1 MNETS
6 ERSLREASSRIA
18 HILDRSLQ
26 ARDLTEEEIVL
37 LFGSEGMDFE
47 ALVAAAGSAAKG
59 YGGRDGHL
67 RVNRNINFTNV
78 CVKRC
83 SFCAFSR
90 THRSREGYYLPEEEL
105 VRRAREAWEF
115 GATEVCIQAW
125 PSPRHGG

>member
-1 MNETS
+1 MNEAT
-6 ERSLREASSRIA
+6 ERSLRKASSRIS

-47 ALVAAAGSAAKG
+47 ALVAAA
-59 YGGRDGHL
+59 DQL
-67 RVNRNINFTNV
+67 RKDRVGETVTYVVNRNINFTNV

-90 THRSREGYYLPEEEL
+90 THRSREGYYLPEEEI
-105 VRRAREAWEF
+105 VRRAREAREF
-115 GATEVCIQAW
+115 GATEVCIQAGL
-125 PSPRHGG
+125 PPRHGG